1 VIGTLLCGDSPAV
14 GVRVK
19 LIDDDFEQDI
29 CTVFGGIYSTV
40 FAIDKYNMVTINTNV
55 YKLSGPDPDDELD
68 AGYTD
73 EKGHFDLS
81 GDTTE
86 MTTIDPHLKIYHD
99 CNDGI
104 TPCQRRWKFE
114 LPNHYITGGRMP
126 QKTLNIGTWNL
137 EAKLPDESHDCIH

>member
-1 VIGTLLCGDSPAV
+1 MWSSVVVLLSLSVCMVHASIIPQQHTGVQSYRVIGTLLCGDSPAV

-19 LIDDDFEQDI
+19 LIDDDF
-29 CTVFGGIYSTV
+29 
-40 FAIDKYNMVTINTNV
+40 
-55 YKLSGPDPDDELD
+55 GPDPDDELD